1 MAALK
6 LNLRCRDLAPTEA
19 TPRLR
24 ENYVIAPVAGKKIRS
39 RARSLLIVVDQ
50 VRCRFTR
57 FKLGADLLVLCC
69 LLFELRGPGFH
80 AFPLLGDR

>member
-39 RARSLLIVVDQ
+39 RARSLRIVDRHNLCHASDKI
-50 VRCRFTR
+50 RC
-57 FKLGADLLVLCC
+57 ASP
-69 LLFELRGPGFH
+69 RGKE
-80 AFPLLGDR
+80 